1 VRIACIGGGPAGLY
15 FAISMKLRD
24 PSHDIEVFERNA
36 PGVTFGWGV
45 VFSDLTVDNITRND
59 PVSAQT
65 ITQEFAHWDDI
76 DVHIHGA
83 TITSGGHGFIGIGR
97 KRLLEILQHR
107 ARELGVTL
115 QFNAECDPADPKW
128 RDYDLVIASDGINSR
143 FRDAYADAFG
153 VDVDVRPNKFVW
165 LGTSKA
171 FDAFTFAF
179 EETGHGWIWAHAYR
193 FAPDCSTFIVEC
205 SEETWRN
212 FGFDRMDQGEARAVC
227 EKLFAK
233 YLDGH
238 KLMSNAAHLPG
249 PAVWLNFRR
258 IKCERW
264 SSGNVILLGDAAHTA
279 HFSIGSGTKLALEDA
294 IKLAE
299 VLNRTSPSSRG
310 AAGDAAIQKSFTRRT
325 RSREE
330 ETPHPSRSSRL
341 RVKPSDAGAVS
352 VAGSQARGD
361 GPLSLEA
368 ALDEYQAERSLEVLK
383 LQNSA
388 RNSTEWFETL
398 GRYLHFE
405 PLQFA
410 YSLLTR
416 SQRISHE
423 NLRLR
428 DREWLEGVERW
439 FWKRATNGRSNT
451 TAPPMFAP
459 FKMREM
465 EVANRITVSP
475 MAMYSAVDG
484 VPNDFHLVHLGE
496 RALGG
501 AGLVFTEMTCVSPE
515 GRISPGCTG
524 MWNAD
529 HVAAWKRI
537 VDFVHANSTAKI
549 CLQLGHSGPKGSTKL
564 GWEGNDVPLDEG
576 NWPVMAAS
584 DVAWSPANQR
594 PHPMTRA
601 DMDAVRDQFVAAV
614 RMGLEC
620 GFDMIELHAAH
631 GYLLSSFITR
641 LQNRRTDEYGGSLE
655 NRLRYPIEV
664 FAAMRAA
671 WPSDR
676 PMSVRISANDW
687 AGENGITPGDAVEIG
702 EAFAREGADLIDVS
716 AGQTWAEAQPVYG
729 RMFQTPFSDKIRN
742 EARLATMAVGNIYE
756 PDHANSIL
764 AAGRADLVA
773 LARPHLID
781 PMWTLRA
788 AAQLDYRD
796 VHCPP
801 QYLNGLSQLARNLK
815 REAEAAAAL
824 RV

>member
-1 VRIACIGGGPAGLY
+1 MRIACIGGGPAGLY

-24 PSHDIEVFERNA
+24 PAHEIEVFERNA

-45 VFSDLTVDNITRND
+45 VFSDLTVENITRND
-59 PVSAQT
+59 PVSAKT
-65 ITQEFAHWDDI
+65 ITEEFAHWDDI
-76 DVHIHGA
+76 DVHFRGE
-83 TITSGGHGFIGIGR
+83 TVTSGGHGFIGIGR
-97 KRLLEILQHR
+97 KRLLEILQDR
-107 ARELGVTL
+107 ARELGVVL
-115 QFNAECDPADPKW
+115 HFNAECDPRDPKL
-128 RDYDLVIASDGINSR
+128 REYDLIIASDGINSL
-143 FRDAYADAFG
+143 FRDAQHNAFG
-153 VDVDVRPNKFVW
+153 VDVDVRANKFVW
-165 LGTSKA
+165 LGTTKV

-179 EETGHGWIWAHAYR
+179 EETEHGWIWAHAYR

-205 SEETWRN
+205 SEETWRGL
-212 FGFDRMDQGEARAVC
+212 GFDRMDQPEARAVC
-227 EKLFAK
+227 EQVFAK

-238 KLMSNAAHLPG
+238 GLMSNAAHLPG

-264 SSGNVILLGDAAHTA
+264 SSGNVILLGDAAHTT

-294 IKLAE
+294 IKLAD
-299 VLNRTSPSSRG
+299 VLNRLRSSPSSPREGDQPKGGG
-310 AAGDAAIQKSFTRRT
+310 AA
-325 RSREE
+325 
-330 ETPHPSRSSRL
+330 
-341 RVKPSDAGAVS
+341 
-352 VAGSQARGD
+352 
-361 GPLSLEA
+361 LSLEA

-398 GRYLHFE
+398 ERYAHFE

-428 DREWLEGVERW
+428 DREWLETVERW
-439 FWKRATNGRSNT
+439 FWKRATGGRSNK

-459 FKMREM
+459 FRLREM
-465 EVANRITVSP
+465 EVMNRITVSP

-484 VPNDFHLVHLGE
+484 IPNDFHFVHYGE
-496 RALGG
+496 RAIGG
-501 AGLVFTEMTCVSPE
+501 AGLIFTEMTCVSSE

-524 MWNAD
+524 MWNED
-529 HVAAWKRI
+529 QVSAWKRI
-537 VDFVHANSTAKI
+537 VDFVHANSKAKI

-564 GWEGNDVPLDEG
+564 GWEGNDVPLDED

-584 DVAWSPANQR
+584 AVSWSPVNQVPR
-594 PHPMTRA
+594 PMTRA
-601 DMDAVRDQFVAAV
+601 DMDAVRDEFVAAV

-620 GFDMIELHAAH
+620 GFDMVELHAAH
-631 GYLLSSFITR
+631 GYLLSSFITP
-641 LQNRRTDEYGGSLE
+641 LQNKRTDEYGGPLG
-655 NRLRYPIEV
+655 NRLRFPLEV

-676 PMSVRISANDW
+676 PMSIRISATDW
-687 AGENGITPGDAVEIG
+687 AGEDGITPQDAVLIG

-716 AGQTWAEAQPVYG
+716 AGQTWADQQPVYG
-729 RMFQTPFSDKIRN
+729 RMFQTPFSDRIRN

-781 PMWTLRA
+781 PFWTLRA

-796 VHCPP
+796 VAVPP
-801 QYLNGLSQLARNLK
+801 QYLNGLTQLARNLK
-815 REAEAAAAL
+815 RDAEAAAL

>member
-1 VRIACIGGGPAGLY
+1 VKVACIGAGPAGLN

-24 PSHDIEVFERNA
+24 PDHEIEIFERNA
-36 PGVTFGWGV
+36 AGVTFGWGV
-45 VFSDLTVDNITRND
+45 VFSDQTVENLATND
-59 PVSAQT
+59 PQSAK
-65 ITQEFAHWDDI
+65 IIAGEFAHWDDI
-76 DVHIHGA
+76 DVHIHGQ

-107 ARELGVTL
+107 AHELGVVL
-115 QFNAECDPADPKW
+115 HFEAECDPADPKW
-128 RDYDLVIASDGINSR
+128 RDYDLVIASDGANSR
-143 FRDAYADAFG
+143 FRDAHADAFG
-153 VDVDVRPNKFVW
+153 IDVDVRRNKFVW
-165 LGTSKA
+165 LGTSKV

-179 EETGHGWIWAHAYR
+179 EDTEHGWIWAHAYR

-205 SEETWRN
+205 SEATWQSFN
-212 FGFDRMDQGEARAVC
+212 FDKMDQAESVATC
-227 EKLFAK
+227 ERIFAK

-238 KLMSNAAHLPG
+238 KLMSNASHLRG
-249 PAVWLNFRR
+249 SAAWLSFRR

-294 IKLAE
+294 IKLAN
-299 VLNRTSPSSRG
+299 VLNRPG
-310 AAGDAAIQKSFTRRT
+310 
-325 RSREE
+325 
-330 ETPHPSRSSRL
+330 
-341 RVKPSDAGAVS
+341 
-352 VAGSQARGD
+352 
-361 GPLSLEA
+361 LSLEA
-368 ALDEYQAERSLEVLK
+368 ALDEYQSERNLEVLK

-398 GRYLHFE
+398 DRYLHFE

-439 FWKRATNGRSNT
+439 FWKRATDGRSNK

-459 FKMREM
+459 FRMRGM
-465 EVANRITVSP
+465 EVENRVTVSP

-484 VPNDFHLVHLGE
+484 TPNDFHFVHYGE
-496 RALGG
+496 RAIGG

-524 MWNAD
+524 MWNSD
-529 HVAAWKRI
+529 HVAEWKRI
-537 VDFVHANSTAKI
+537 VDFAHANSKAKI
-549 CLQLGHSGPKGSTKL
+549 CLQLGHSGGKGSTRV

-576 NWPVMAAS
+576 AWPVMAAS
-584 DVAWSPANQR
+584 DVRWSSVNQI

-601 DMDAVRDQFVAAV
+601 DMDLVRNQFISAV
-614 RMGLEC
+614 RMGLES

-631 GYLLSSFITR
+631 GYLLSSFITP
-641 LQNRRTDEYGGSLE
+641 LQNTRTDEYGGSLE
-655 NRLRYPIEV
+655 NRLRYPLEV

-671 WPSDR
+671 WPEDR

-687 AGENGITPGDAVEIG
+687 MGERGVTPSEAVLVG
-702 EAFAREGADLIDVS
+702 EAFSRAGADLIDVS
-716 AGQTWAEAQPVYG
+716 AGQTWSDAQPVYG
-729 RMFQTPFSDKIRN
+729 RMFQTPFSDKVRN
-742 EARLATMAVGNIYE
+742 EGRLATMAVGNIYE

-781 PMWTLRA
+781 PFWTLRA
-788 AAQLDYRD
+788 AAQLEYRE
-796 VHCPP
+796 VAVPP
-801 QYLNGLSQLARNLK
+801 QYLNGMAQLARNLK
-815 REAEAAAAL
+815 HEAEAAAAI

>member
-1 VRIACIGGGPAGLY
+1 MKIACIGGGPAGLY

-24 PSHDIEVFERNA
+24 PSHQIEVFERNA

-59 PVSAQT
+59 PASAKT
-65 ITQEFAHWDDI
+65 INEELAHWDDI
-76 DVHIHGA
+76 DVHFRGE

-97 KRLLEILQHR
+97 KRLLEILQDR
-107 ARELGVTL
+107 ARALGVVL
-115 QFNAECDPADPKW
+115 HFNAECDPTDSKW
-128 RDYDLVIASDGINSR
+128 RDYDLVIASDGSNSR
-143 FRDAYADAFG
+143 FRDAQPEAFG
-153 VDVDVRPNKFVW
+153 VDVDVRANKFVW
-165 LGTSKA
+165 LGTSKV

-179 EETGHGWIWAHAYR
+179 EETEHGWIWAHAYR

-205 SEETWRN
+205 SEETWRS
-212 FGFDRMDQGEARAVC
+212 FGFDRMSQDESIASC
-227 EKLFAK
+227 ERLFAR

-238 KLMSNAAHLPG
+238 SLQSNATHLVG
-249 PAVWLNFRR
+249 SAAWLNFKR

-294 IKLAE
+294 IKLADL
-299 VLNRTSPSSRG
+299 LNRKG
-310 AAGDAAIQKSFTRRT
+310 
-325 RSREE
+325 
-330 ETPHPSRSSRL
+330 
-341 RVKPSDAGAVS
+341 
-352 VAGSQARGD
+352 
-361 GPLSLEA
+361 LSLEA

-398 GRYLHFE
+398 ERYTHFE

-428 DREWLEGVERW
+428 DREWLETVERW
-439 FWKRATNGRSNT
+439 FWKRATEGKSNK

-459 FKMREM
+459 FKLREM
-465 EVANRITVSP
+465 EVMNRVTVSP
-475 MAMYSAVDG
+475 MAIYSAVDG
-484 VPNDFHLVHLGE
+484 VPNDFHFVHYGE
-496 RALGG
+496 RAIGG

-524 MWNAD
+524 MWNGD
-529 HVAAWKRI
+529 HIAAWKRI
-537 VDFVHANSTAKI
+537 VDFVHTQSKAKI
-549 CLQLGHSGPKGSTKL
+549 CLQLGHSGAKGSTKL
-564 GWEGNDVPLDEG
+564 GWEGNDVPLDDG

-584 DVAWSPANQR
+584 DVPWSPVNQVPR
-594 PHPMTRA
+594 PMTRA
-601 DMDAVRDQFVAAV
+601 DMDTVRDQFVAAV
-614 RMGLEC
+614 RMGLEA
-620 GFDMIELHAAH
+620 GFDMVELHAAH
-631 GYLLSSFITR
+631 GYLLAGFISP
-641 LQNRRTDEYGGSLE
+641 LQNKRTDEYGGSLE
-655 NRLRYPIEV
+655 NRLRFPLEV

-671 WPSDR
+671 WPKER
-676 PMSVRISANDW
+676 PMSVRISATDW
-687 AGENGITPGDAVEIG
+687 AGESGITPDEAVLIG
-702 EAFAREGADLIDVS
+702 EAFAQEGADLIDVS
-716 AGQTWAEAQPVYG
+716 AGQTWAGQQPVYG
-729 RMFQTPFSDKIRN
+729 RMFQTPFSDRIRN
-742 EARLATMAVGNIYE
+742 EGKLATMAVGNIYE

-773 LARPHLID
+773 LARPHLVD
-781 PMWTLRA
+781 PFWTLRA
-788 AAQLDYRD
+788 AAALDYRE
-796 VHCPP
+796 VAVPP
-801 QYLNGLSQLARNLK
+801 QYLNGMAQLARNMK

>member
-1 VRIACIGGGPAGLY
+1 MKIACVGAGPAGLY

-24 PSHDIEVFERNA
+24 SSHDITIFERNA
-36 PGVTFGWGV
+36 LGVTFGWGV

-59 PVSAQT
+59 PVSAKI
-65 ITQEFAHWDDI
+65 ITEEFAHWDDI
-76 DVHIHGA
+76 DVHIHGE
-83 TITSGGHGFIGIGR
+83 TVTSSGHGFIGIGR
-97 KRLLEILQHR
+97 KRLLEILTER
-107 ARELGVTL
+107 ARGLGVAL
-115 QFNAECDPADPKW
+115 HFNAECDPADPKW
-128 RDYDLVIASDGINSR
+128 SDYDLVIAADGANSR
-143 FRDAYADAFG
+143 FRDADDAAFG
-153 VDVDVRPNKFVW
+153 VDIDIRKNKFVW
-165 LGTSKA
+165 LGTSKV

-179 EETGHGWIWAHAYR
+179 EETEHGWVWAHAYR
-193 FAPDCSTFIVEC
+193 FAPDASTFIVEC
-205 SEETWRN
+205 SEETWRGL
-212 FGFDRMDQGEARAVC
+212 GFDTMSQDESIAAC

-233 YLDGH
+233 YLGGH
-238 KLMSNAAHLPG
+238 RLQSNASHLVG
-249 PAVWLNFRR
+249 SAAWLNFKR

-299 VLNRTSPSSRG
+299 VLNRPG
-310 AAGDAAIQKSFTRRT
+310 
-325 RSREE
+325 
-330 ETPHPSRSSRL
+330 
-341 RVKPSDAGAVS
+341 
-352 VAGSQARGD
+352 
-361 GPLSLEA
+361 LSLA
-368 ALDEYQAERSLEVLK
+368 GALDEYQAERNLEVLK

-405 PLQFA
+405 PVQFA

-439 FWKRATNGRSNT
+439 FWKRATEGKSNK

-459 FKMREM
+459 LKLRGMTVE
-465 EVANRITVSP
+465 NRITVSP

-484 VPNDFHLVHLGE
+484 TPNDFHFVHYGE
-496 RALGG
+496 RAMGG
-501 AGLVFTEMTCVSPE
+501 AGLLFTEMTCVSPE
-515 GRISPGCTG
+515 GRISQGCTG
-524 MWNAD
+524 MWSAE
-529 HVAAWKRI
+529 HVAEWKRI
-537 VDFVHANSTAKI
+537 VDFVHAQSKAKI
-549 CLQLGHSGPKGSTKL
+549 CLQLGHSGGKGSTRV
-564 GWEGNDVPLDEG
+564 GWEGNDVPLAEG

-584 DVAWSPANQR
+584 DVRWSPANQQ
-594 PHPMTRA
+594 PTPMTRG
-601 DMDAVRDQFVAAV
+601 DMDKVRDQFVAAV
-614 RMGLEC
+614 RMGIEA
-620 GFDMIELHAAH
+620 GFDMVELHAAH
-631 GYLLSSFITR
+631 GYLLSSFLTP
-641 LQNRRTDEYGGSLE
+641 LQNKRTDEYGGSLE
-655 NRLRYPIEV
+655 NRLRYPLEV

-687 AGENGITPGDAVEIG
+687 AGEQGVTPEEAVLIG

-716 AGQTWAEAQPVYG
+716 AGQTWADAQPVYG

-742 EARLATMAVGNIYE
+742 EGRLATMAVGNIYE

-781 PMWTLRA
+781 PFWTLRA
-788 AAQLDYRD
+788 AAALDYRD
-796 VHCPP
+796 VHVPP
-801 QYLNGLSQLARNLK
+801 QYLNGMAQLARNLK

>member
-1 VRIACIGGGPAGLY
+1 MKVACIGAGPAGLY

-24 PSHDIEVFERNA
+24 PAHEIEIFERNA

-45 VFSDLTVDNITRND
+45 VFSDQTVENLQAND
-59 PVSAQT
+59 PKSAEV
-65 ITQEFAHWDDI
+65 IASEFAHWDDI
-76 DVHIHGA
+76 DVHIRGEC
-83 TITSGGHGFIGIGR
+83 ITSSGHGFIGIGR
-97 KRLLEILQHR
+97 KRLLEILQGR

-115 QFNAECDPADPKW
+115 QFNAECDPTDPKW
-128 RDYDLVIASDGINSR
+128 RDYDLVIASDGANSR
-143 FRDAYADAFG
+143 FRDANPEAFG
-153 VDVDVRPNKFVW
+153 VDIDVRKNKFVW
-165 LGTSKA
+165 LGTSKV

-179 EETGHGWIWAHAYR
+179 EETEHGWIWAHAYR

-205 SEETWRN
+205 SEETWRRY
-212 FGFDRMDQGEARAVC
+212 GFDTMEQAESIAAC

-238 KLMSNAAHLPG
+238 SLQSNASHLVG
-249 PAVWLNFRR
+249 SAAWLNFRR
-258 IKCERW
+258 IKCDRW

-294 IKLAE
+294 IKLAD
-299 VLNRTSPSSRG
+299 VLNRPG
-310 AAGDAAIQKSFTRRT
+310 
-325 RSREE
+325 
-330 ETPHPSRSSRL
+330 
-341 RVKPSDAGAVS
+341 
-352 VAGSQARGD
+352 
-361 GPLSLEA
+361 LSLEA
-368 ALDEYQAERSLEVLK
+368 AMDEYVAERNLEVLK

-398 GRYLHFE
+398 ERYLHFE

-439 FWKRATNGRSNT
+439 FWKRATDGKSNK

-501 AGLVFTEMTCVSPE
+501 AGLLFTEMTCVSPE

-524 MWNAD
+524 MWND
-529 HVAAWKRI
+529 EHVAAWKRI

-549 CLQLGHSGPKGSTKL
+549 CLQLGHSGAKGSTRL

-576 NWPVMAAS
+576 NWPVMSAG
-584 DVAWSPANQR
+584 DVAWSPVNQVPR
-594 PHPMTRA
+594 PMTRA
-601 DMDAVRDQFVAAV
+601 DMDIVRDQFVAAV
-614 RMGLEC
+614 RMGIEC
-620 GFDMIELHAAH
+620 GFDMVELHAAH
-631 GYLLSSFITR
+631 GYLLSSFITP
-641 LQNRRTDEYGGSLE
+641 LQNNRTDEYGGSLE
-655 NRLRYPIEV
+655 NRLRYPLEV

-676 PMSVRISANDW
+676 PMSVRISATDW
-687 AGENGITPGDAVEIG
+687 AGENGITPKDAVEIG

-716 AGQTWAEAQPVYG
+716 AGQTWAEQQPVYG
-729 RMFQTPFSDKIRN
+729 RMFQTPFSDRIRN
-742 EARLATMAVGNIYE
+742 EGRLATMAVGNIYE

-796 VHCPP
+796 IHIPP
-801 QYLNGLSQLARNLK
+801 QYLNGMSQLARNLK

>member
-1 VRIACIGGGPAGLY
+1 VKIACVGGGPAGLY

-24 PSHDIEVFERNA
+24 PAHEIEIFERNA

-59 PVSAQT
+59 PASAAI
-65 ITQEFAHWDDI
+65 ITREFAHWDDI
-76 DVHIHGA
+76 DVHFRGE

-97 KRLLEILQHR
+97 KRLLEILQDR
-107 ARELGVTL
+107 ARELGVVL
-115 QFNAECDPADPKW
+115 HFNAECDPSDAKW
-128 RDYDLVIASDGINSR
+128 RGYDLVIASDGINSR
-143 FRDAYADAFG
+143 FRDAQPEAFG
-153 VDVDVRPNKFVW
+153 VDVDVRANRFVW
-165 LGTSKA
+165 LGTRKV

-179 EETGHGWIWAHAYR
+179 EETVHGWIWAHAYR

-205 SEETWRN
+205 SEETWAG
-212 FGFDRMDQGEARAVC
+212 FGFDRMSQDESIAAC

-238 KLMSNAAHLPG
+238 SLQSNASHLVG
-249 PAVWLNFRR
+249 SAAWLNFRR

-294 IKLAE
+294 IKLAD
-299 VLNRTSPSSRG
+299 VLTRVSSSPAFAGEGDQLKDGGG
-310 AAGDAAIQKSFTRRT
+310 A
-325 RSREE
+325 
-330 ETPHPSRSSRL
+330 
-341 RVKPSDAGAVS
+341 
-352 VAGSQARGD
+352 
-361 GPLSLEA
+361 LSLQA

-398 GRYLHFE
+398 ARYTHFE

-428 DREWLEGVERW
+428 DREWLETVERW
-439 FWKRATNGRSNT
+439 FWKRATDGKSNK

-459 FKMREM
+459 FVLRNMKIE
-465 EVANRITVSP
+465 NRVTVSP

-484 VPNDFHLVHLGE
+484 VPNDFHFVHYGE

-501 AGLVFTEMTCVSPE
+501 AGLIFTEMTCVSPE

-529 HVAAWKRI
+529 HVEAWKRI
-537 VDFVHANSTAKI
+537 VDFAHAQSKAKI
-549 CLQLGHSGPKGSTKL
+549 CLQLGHSGAKGSTRL
-564 GWEGNDVPLDEG
+564 GWEGNDVPLDDG

-584 DVAWSPANQR
+584 DVPWSPVNQVPR
-594 PHPMTRA
+594 PMTRA
-601 DMDAVRDQFVAAV
+601 DMDSVRGQFVTAV

-620 GFDMIELHAAH
+620 GFDMVELHAAH
-631 GYLLSSFITR
+631 GYLLAGFISP
-641 LQNRRTDEYGGSLE
+641 LQNKRTDEYGGTLE
-655 NRLRYPIEV
+655 NRLRFPLEV

-671 WPSDR
+671 WPGER
-676 PMSVRISANDW
+676 PMSVRISATDW
-687 AGENGITPGDAVEIG
+687 AGDDGVTPEEAVLIG

-716 AGQTWAEAQPVYG
+716 AGQTWAGQEPVYG
-729 RMFQTPFSDKIRN
+729 RMFQAPFSDRIRN
-742 EARLATMAVGNIYE
+742 EGKVATIAVGNIYE
-756 PDHANSIL
+756 PDHVNSIL

-773 LARPHLID
+773 LARPHLVD
-781 PMWTLRA
+781 PFWTLRA
-788 AAQLDYRD
+788 AALLDYRD
-796 VHCPP
+796 VAIPP
-801 QYLNGLSQLARNLK
+801 QYLNGMSQLARNLK
-815 REAEAAAAL
+815 RDAEAAAVL

>member
-1 VRIACIGGGPAGLY
+1 MKIACVGAGPAGLY

-24 PSHDIEVFERNA
+24 PSHDIEVLERNA

-45 VFSDLTVDNITRND
+45 VFSDLTVDNITKND

-76 DVHIHGA
+76 DVHFRGE
-83 TITSGGHGFIGIGR
+83 TVTSGGHGFIGIGR
-97 KRLLEILQHR
+97 KRLLEILQER
-107 ARELGVTL
+107 ARELGVVLHFDT
-115 QFNAECDPADPKW
+115 ECDPADPKW
-128 RDYDLVIASDGINSR
+128 RGYDLVIASDGINSR
-143 FRDAYADAFG
+143 FRDAEPEAFG
-153 VDVDVRPNKFVW
+153 VDVDTRANKFVW
-165 LGTSKA
+165 LGTSKV

-179 EETGHGWIWAHAYR
+179 EETEHGWIWAHAYR

-205 SEETWRN
+205 SEETWAG
-212 FGFDRMDQGEARAVC
+212 FGFDRMSQDESIAAC

-238 KLMSNAAHLPG
+238 SLQSNASHLVG
-249 PAVWLNFRR
+249 SAAWLNFRR

-294 IKLAE
+294 IKLAD
-299 VLNRTSPSSRG
+299 VLSRTKSSSSSLGEGDHAKHGGG
-310 AAGDAAIQKSFTRRT
+310 A
-325 RSREE
+325 
-330 ETPHPSRSSRL
+330 
-341 RVKPSDAGAVS
+341 
-352 VAGSQARGD
+352 
-361 GPLSLEA
+361 LSLEA

-398 GRYLHFE
+398 ERYAHFE

-428 DREWLEGVERW
+428 DREWLETVERW
-439 FWKRATNGRSNT
+439 FWKRATNGQSNK

-459 FKMREM
+459 FKLREM
-465 EVANRITVSP
+465 EVENRITVSP

-484 VPNDFHLVHLGE
+484 TPNDFHLVHLGE

-524 MWNAD
+524 MWNTD

-537 VDFVHANSTAKI
+537 VDFVHAQSKAKI
-549 CLQLGHSGPKGSTKL
+549 CLQLGHSGGKGSTRV

-584 DVAWSPANQR
+584 DVPWSPVNQVPR
-594 PHPMTRA
+594 PMTRA
-601 DMDAVRDQFVAAV
+601 DMDMVRDQFVAAV

-620 GFDMIELHAAH
+620 GFDMVELHAAH
-631 GYLLSSFITR
+631 GYLLSSFITP
-641 LQNRRTDEYGGSLE
+641 LQNRRADEYGGSLE
-655 NRLRYPIEV
+655 NRLRYPLEV

-676 PMSVRISANDW
+676 PMSVRISATDW
-687 AGENGITPGDAVEIG
+687 AGDDGITPEDAVLIG
-702 EAFAREGADLIDVS
+702 EAFAQEGADLIDVS
-716 AGQTWAEAQPVYG
+716 AGQTWAEQQPVYG
-729 RMFQTPFSDKIRN
+729 RMFQTPFSDRIRN
-742 EARLATMAVGNIYE
+742 EGRLATMAVGNIYE

-773 LARPHLID
+773 LARPHLVD
-781 PMWTLRA
+781 PFWTLRA

-796 VHCPP
+796 AHVPP
-801 QYLNGLSQLARNLK
+801 QYLNGMAQLARNLK
-815 REAEAAAAL
+815 REAETAAAL